1 MQQYGSSYEKGDI
14 YAQQIDLAKNIYDS
28 LYSMNMSSVTDI
40 YECRQYCG
48 INSSNGNIY
57 LKFYDNMNY
66 HYALS
71 SKDADT
77 GIIEM
82 QMRPD
87 VKKKFPFQKI
97 EMYLPNSFKTASTH
111 KSNLFSVKIKKK
123 GIERLITDETG
134 SKDEKETK
142 ERLYRVL
149 KRDIKNACK
158 HIAER
163 AAPVNTQ
170 FFDVFFE
177 Q

>member
-1 MQQYGSSYEKGDI
+1 MQQYRSSYEKGDI
-14 YAQQIDLAKNIYDS
+14 YAQQIDLAKNVYDS

-40 YECRQYCG
+40 RECRQYCG

-66 HYALS
+66 HRMLEF
-71 SKDADT
+71 KDIDT

-82 QMRPD
+82 QMSPD
-87 VKKKFPFQKI
+87 TKRKFPFQKI
-97 EMYLPNSFKTASTH
+97 EMYLPNSFKTAATH

-123 GIERLITDETG
+123 GIERLITDET
-134 SKDEKETK
+134 DDIDKETR
-142 ERLYRVL
+142 ERLYRIL
-149 KRDIKNACK
+149 KQDIKNACK